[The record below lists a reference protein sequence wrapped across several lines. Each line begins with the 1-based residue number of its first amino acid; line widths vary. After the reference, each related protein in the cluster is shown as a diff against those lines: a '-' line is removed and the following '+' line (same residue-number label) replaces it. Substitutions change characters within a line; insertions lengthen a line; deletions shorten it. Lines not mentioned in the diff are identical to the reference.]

1 MMERFPAIWQ
11 PVGLVRVPTLSR
23 RVKDMALGAAR
34 RAGMPSSRPLAVP
47 PGPRRSA
54 AVAVE
59 EEDEEQVVTSGSD
72 VSIKDDE

>member
-1 MMERFPAIWQ
+1 
-11 PVGLVRVPTLSR
+11 
-23 RVKDMALGAAR
+23 
-34 RAGMPSSRPLAVP
+34 MPSSRPLAVP

>member
-1 MMERFPAIWQ
+1 MERFPAIWQ

-34 RAGMPSSRPLAVP
+34 RAGMP

-59 EEDEEQVVTSGSD
+59 EEDEEEMVTSGSD